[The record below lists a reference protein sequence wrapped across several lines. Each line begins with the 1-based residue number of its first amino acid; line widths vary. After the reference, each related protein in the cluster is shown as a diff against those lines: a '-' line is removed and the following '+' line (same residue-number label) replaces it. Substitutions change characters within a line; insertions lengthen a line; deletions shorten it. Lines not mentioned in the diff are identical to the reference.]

1 MVSGA
6 LPAGGGASQTHRSK
20 YRLAFLDVMIACKE
34 SILLYRLRDA
44 YVSGNTSAL
53 CHAFYG
59 LAQMFWSKE
68 LADAAVETLALLL
81 RQDNLPADLQESA
94 EELVADIASRICP
107 RVILDAK
114 NFAAEMDLQS
124 MTEYLLEDKWN

>member
-1 MVSGA
+1 
-6 LPAGGGASQTHRSK
+6 
-20 YRLAFLDVMIACKE
+20 MIACKE

-53 CHAFYG
+53 GHAFYG

-94 EELVADIASRICP
+94 EELVADIESRICP
-107 RVILDAK
+107 RVILDAQ
-114 NFAAEMDLQS
+114 NFVAEMDLQS

>member
-1 MVSGA
+1 
-6 LPAGGGASQTHRSK
+6 
-20 YRLAFLDVMIACKE
+20 MIACKE

>member
-1 MVSGA
+1 
-6 LPAGGGASQTHRSK
+6 
-20 YRLAFLDVMIACKE
+20 
-34 SILLYRLRDA
+34 
-44 YVSGNTSAL
+44 
-53 CHAFYG
+53 
-59 LAQMFWSKE
+59 MFWSKE